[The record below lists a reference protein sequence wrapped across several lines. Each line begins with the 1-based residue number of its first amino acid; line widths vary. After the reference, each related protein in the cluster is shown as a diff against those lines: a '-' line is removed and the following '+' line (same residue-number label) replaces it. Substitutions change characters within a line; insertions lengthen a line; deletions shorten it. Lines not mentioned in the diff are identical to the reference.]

1 MRLRELKREGA
12 QRIRRR
18 GLHIVF
24 DGLPRILL
32 FDEKSLRITQD
43 LHLQGLIMFG
53 FEELPEDFL
62 AFLRVREQQLQ
73 EVALRDHRDL
83 RELLV
88 IDAEDLEDLPIHLP
102 RLREHRTVRQR
113 ELCVRLLDRRAA
125 PALRRALVLRIP
137 LHGIVLPAVTK
148 AHLDLRRGLRLC
160 ILRAQHPGGPV
171 LARGLAEKGE
181 GDRVED
187 RRLAGTGVACDEIEP
202 ALAQLLHIDFCHALI
217 GAEGGQF

>member
-1 MRLRELKREGA
+1 MRLRKLERKGT

-18 GLHIVF
+18 GLHIVL

-32 FDEKSLRITQD
+32 FNEEPLRIAQD
-43 LHLQGLIMFG
+43 LHLQCLIVLGL
-53 FEELPEDFL
+53 EELSEDFL
-62 AFLRVREQQLQ
+62 ALLRVREQQLQ

-88 IDAEDLEDLPIHLP
+88 VDAEDLQNFPVDLPW
-102 RLREHRTVRQR
+102 LREHRAVRQP
-113 ELCVRLLDRRAA
+113 ELRVRLLDRRATA
-125 PALRRALVLRIP
+125 TLRRALVLRIS
-137 LHGIVLPAVTK
+137 LHGIVLPTVTE
-148 AHLDLRRGLRLC
+148 AHLDLRRGLRLR
-160 ILRAQHPGGPV
+160 ILRAQHAGGPV
-171 LARGLAEKGE
+171 LARGLAEEGE

-202 ALAQLLHIDFCHALI
+202 ALAELLHIDFCHALV